1 MWMESTK
8 KISNDRVKNSE
19 KDDLEKRR
27 PKPFRYVTNLS
38 EIYKGDELLS
48 ETVMTTKADATVKK
62 LMQQFDSVVGIG
74 DVSTIERVL
83 QKHEKRN
90 KKYDPSIG

>member
-1 MWMESTK
+1 MWMEITK
-8 KISNDRVKNSE
+8 KYSSDSIKNSD
-19 KDDLEKRR
+19 KDDLKKRR

-38 EIYKGDELLS
+38 EVYDGDELLS

-62 LMQQFDSVVGIG
+62 LMEQFDSVVGIG

-90 KKYDPSIG
+90 KKHDPSIG